1 MDNRVY
7 YGEYSLKYW
16 IELMLKGNIELPD
29 YQRCFAWEE
38 EQFKVL
44 VESFKTKQ
52 FIPPVTIGA
61 YKSENGNKNYII
73 DGQQRLTCIL
83 LAYLDRFPKK
93 EAGNA
98 VVDVLVNDNDDELET
113 DEENTDNMIEW
124 TFQFLTAKGNN
135 KPDILSKC
143 NPDHYKTLNLN
154 LDDSFF
160 SKNYL
165 GFSYIV
171 PGNSE
176 ATSQQRFFSTVFR
189 NINIQGKSL
198 YTLESRASLY
208 FLNSNLKEWF
218 YPEFTRS
225 ISSSVV
231 DKSKKSR
238 MDFVRYL
245 SLLSQYYK
253 INDESKVAYRYAR
266 RMEDYY
272 ESYIYSVVNDD
283 DSMLF
288 GKFSDIYPGKDYRN
302 KMDSLSRSIAELNL
316 SRLYTSIIDM
326 DINFFGLIYVELFLK
341 HKIDVNRKEE
351 LTREITEKIA
361 LLKEDGKHTKT
372 PSMLKY
378 LRTRIKDSID
388 IYLKYIVR

>member
-16 IELMLKGNIELPD
+16 IELMLKGNIVLPD

-61 YKSENGNKNYII
+61 YKSETGNKNYII

-93 EAGNA
+93 EAGT
-98 VVDVLVNDNDDELET
+98 VVRDVLVNDNDDELEA
-113 DEENTDNMIEW
+113 DDENTDNMIEW

-135 KPDILSKC
+135 KSDILSQC
-143 NPDHYKTLNLN
+143 NPEHYRPLNLN

-160 SKNYL
+160 SENYL

-171 PGNSE
+171 PGNIE
-176 ATSQQRFFSTVFR
+176 VTSQQRFFSTVFR

-218 YPEFTRS
+218 DPDFTKS
-225 ISSSVV
+225 ISSSIV

-245 SLLSQYYK
+245 SLISQYHK
-253 INDESKVAYRYAR
+253 THDENKVAYRYAR

-272 ESYIYSVVNDD
+272 ESYIYSVVNDE
-283 DSMLF
+283 DSLLF
-288 GKFSDIYPGKDYRN
+288 GKFSENYPDGNYKDRI
-302 KMDSLSRSIAELNL
+302 DSMSRSIAELGL
-316 SRLYTSIIDM
+316 SRSYISIIDM
-326 DINFFGLIYVELFLK
+326 DIYFFGLVYVELFLK
-341 HKIDVNRKEE
+341 DSIDLSRKEDLKRE
-351 LTREITEKIA
+351 LAEKISR
-361 LLKEDGKHTKT
+361 KKREPKHTKT
-372 PSMLKY
+372 PSLLKY

>member
-93 EAGNA
+93 EAGT
-98 VVDVLVNDNDDELET
+98 VVRDVLVNDNDDELEA
-113 DEENTDNMIEW
+113 DDENTDNMIEW

-135 KPDILSKC
+135 KSDILSQC
-143 NPDHYKTLNLN
+143 NPEHYKPLNLN

-160 SKNYL
+160 SENYL

-171 PGNSE
+171 PGNIE
-176 ATSQQRFFSTVFR
+176 VTSQQRFFSTVFR

-218 YPEFTRS
+218 DPDFTKS
-225 ISSSVV
+225 ISSSIV

-245 SLLSQYYK
+245 SLISQYHK
-253 INDESKVAYRYAR
+253 THDENKVAYRYAR

-283 DSMLF
+283 DSLLF
-288 GKFSDIYPGKDYRN
+288 GKFSENYPDGNYKDRI
-302 KMDSLSRSIAELNL
+302 DSMSRSIAELGL
-316 SRLYTSIIDM
+316 SRSYISIIDM
-326 DINFFGLIYVELFLK
+326 DIYFFGLVYVELFLK
-341 HKIDVNRKEE
+341 RSIDLSRKEDLKRE
-351 LTREITEKIA
+351 LTEKISR
-361 LLKEDGKHTKT
+361 KKREPKHTKT
-372 PSMLKY
+372 PSLLKY

>member
-326 DINFFGLIYVELFLK
+326 DINFFGLIYVE
-341 HKIDVNRKEE
+341 
-351 LTREITEKIA
+351 
-361 LLKEDGKHTKT
+361 
-372 PSMLKY
+372 
-378 LRTRIKDSID
+378 
-388 IYLKYIVR
+388 